1 MIYRIT
7 IDDINVYGETPD
19 TVLINPKVELEL
31 NSAGSC
37 SFTMPLYHQYY
48 DLPQLLNSIVKV
60 YEDNDLI
67 FFGRI
72 ISLKTTFNKQKE
84 IYCEGALA
92 YFNDSIQRPREYK
105 EILLRDFFSQ
115 VIQNHNSQVEADRRF
130 VIGNVTIPDK
140 YVYRKLNYE
149 STWSVLTSMCLD
161 TDGGYIFADYV
172 EGHNRINWYK
182 DMPYRAD
189 QPVQYAL
196 NLIDMTQDINGADIC
211 TRVIPLGRY
220 DAAENEVDPPEYLTI
235 EDKTGGFD
243 YIENDEAKVLYG
255 NITKVKTYNDISN
268 LDKLYDTAALW
279 LQDEQ
284 YDKLVLECEAAELH
298 YIDGS
303 YHAFK
308 VGQSVNVKSTPH
320 LIDVDLPLSKMSL
333 ELDSGVKKITIGT
346 APRKTLTE
354 ITAPESNSSS
364 GGSSG
369 GSGGSGG
376 SSGNDTPV
384 LDIQEITDDW
394 DTIVSNRGTKYNIG
408 NFKILETGDP
418 IIGTIRMQKVATNE
432 DSSETTWVA
441 MNTSKGT
448 IKHYSNPNN
457 ITDGGV
463 IRQEM
468 KLCNWYNSNIRE
480 YLNNTLLNTLPP
492 SLRNGIVLVK
502 KYSAT
507 VLNASQI
514 SKNYTTR
521 DKIWIPSYYEFF
533 GDPTAEETVGM
544 HYPTL
549 GEGVSLITQYE
560 NTYSYAPLLRSKEL
574 DITQYPNSSMDTR
587 YCYFSWPRIANNTY
601 SKEDGGYYS
610 RRYSG
615 SDYAGYVIIGFC
627 L

>member
-37 SFTMPLYHQYY
+37 SFTIPLYHQYY
-48 DLPQLLNSIVKV
+48 DLPQLLNSVVKV

-72 ISLKTTFNKQKE
+72 VELKTTFNKQKE

-105 EILLRDFFSQ
+105 EIMLREFFNQ
-115 VIQNHNSQVEADRRF
+115 VIQNHNSQVMPDRRF
-130 VIGNVTIPDK
+130 VVGTVTIPDK

-149 STWSVLTSMCLD
+149 NTWSVLNNMCLD
-161 TDGGYIFADYV
+161 TDGGYIFAEHV
-172 EGHNRINWYK
+172 NGQNVINWYK

-220 DAAENEVDPPEYLTI
+220 EAKENEIDPPDYLTI
-235 EDKTGGFD
+235 EEKTGGFD
-243 YIENDEAKVLYG
+243 YIENDEAKALYG
-255 NITKVKTYNDISN
+255 NITKVKDYNDISN
-268 LDKLYDTAALW
+268 IDKLYDSAALW
-279 LQDEQ
+279 LQEEQ
-284 YDKLVLECEAAELH
+284 YDKLVIECEAAELH

-354 ITAPESNSSS
+354 ITAPESSSSS

-369 GSGGSGG
+369 GSGGSGT
-376 SSGNDTPV
+376 GNDIPV
-384 LDIQEITDDW
+384 ADIQEIEDSW
-394 DTIVSNRGTKYNIG
+394 DTIVNNRGTKYNIG
-408 NFKILETGDP
+408 NFKLLETNDSV
-418 IIGTIRMQKVATNE
+418 IGTVRMQLVAKNE
-432 DSSETTWVA
+432 DTSETTWLA
-441 MNTSKGT
+441 MNLSNGT
-448 IKHYSNPNN
+448 YAHMHFINNNPDKSSWPGAINSNAN
-457 ITDGGV
+457 IPL
-463 IRQEM
+463 I
-468 KLCNWYNSNIRE
+468 CWYNSNIRY
-480 YLNNTLLNTLPP
+480 YLNNIFINTLPEY
-492 SLRNGIVLVK
+492 LRNGIQAVK
-502 KYSAT
+502 KYT
-507 VLNASQI
+507 WTYINGQI
-514 SKNYTTR
+514 SKNYVTR
-521 DKIWIPSYYEFF
+521 DKIWIPSAKEFH
-533 GDPTAEETVGM
+533 GDLTAENVGTFYSPFLGKVTPKTTFNDPSS
-544 HYPTL
+544 YP
-549 GEGVSLITQYE
+549 ICI
-560 NTYSYAPLLRSKEL
+560 LRSRNSPTSGFL
-574 DITQYPNSSMDTR
+574 YP
-587 YCYFSWPRIANNTY
+587 A
-601 SKEDGGYYS
+601 GGGNPILYT
-610 RRYSG
+610 G
-615 SDYAGYVIIGFC
+615 DYGTALGYDNFHFLIGFC

>member
-19 TVLINPKVELEL
+19 TVLINPKAELEL

-37 SFTMPLYHQYY
+37 SFTIPLYHQYY
-48 DLPQLLNSIVKV
+48 DLPQLLNSVVKV

-72 ISLKTTFNKQKE
+72 VELKTTFNKQKE
-84 IYCEGALA
+84 VYCEGALA

-105 EILLRDFFSQ
+105 EIMLREFFNQ
-115 VIQNHNSQVEADRRF
+115 VIQNHNSQVMPDRRF
-130 VIGNVTIPDK
+130 VVGTVTIPDK

-149 STWSVLTSMCLD
+149 NTWSVLNSMCLD
-161 TDGGYIFADYV
+161 TDGGYIFAEHV
-172 EGHNRINWYK
+172 NGQNVINWYK

-220 DAAENEVDPPEYLTI
+220 EAKENEIDPPDYLTI
-235 EDKTGGFD
+235 EEKTGGFD
-243 YIENDEAKVLYG
+243 YIENDEAKALYG
-255 NITKVKTYNDISN
+255 NITKVKDYNDISN
-268 LDKLYDTAALW
+268 IDKLYDSAALW
-279 LQDEQ
+279 LQEEQ
-284 YDKLVLECEAAELH
+284 YDKLVIECEAAELH

-354 ITAPESNSSS
+354 ITAPESSSSS

-376 SSGNDTPV
+376 GSEEPIIN
-384 LDIQEITDDW
+384 IQEIEDDW
-394 DTIVSNRGTKYNIG
+394 DTIVANRGTKYDIG
-408 NFKILETGDP
+408 NFKILETGDS
-418 IIGTIRMQKVATNE
+418 IIGTVRMQKVGNAESNGQSVWIAMDASANTISLMYPANGWGYNGM
-432 DSSETTWVA
+432 DNTTLTTLA
-441 MNTSKGT
+441 QNT
-448 IKHYSNPNN
+448 
-457 ITDGGV
+457 
-463 IRQEM
+463 
-468 KLCNWYNSNIRE
+468 CWYNSSMRE
-480 YLNNTLLNTLPP
+480 FLNNTFLNNLPT
-492 SLRNGIVLVK
+492 SLKNGIVAVE
-502 KYSAT
+502 KYT
-507 VLNASQI
+507 VTTIANQLSLNY
-514 SKNYTTR
+514 KTR
-521 DKIWIPSYYEFF
+521 DKIWIPSFKEFF
-533 GDPTAEETVGM
+533 GEPSEYNTETVGT
-544 HYPTL
+544 HYTPFL
-549 GEGVSLITQYE
+549 GANVKMFKPYGKNNNVEVLF
-560 NTYSYAPLLRSKEL
+560 RSKYILL
-574 DITQYPNSSMDTR
+574 DQQPSTLFRKTSS
-587 YCYFSWPRIANNTY
+587 NGQVY
-601 SKEDGGYYS
+601 SI
-610 RRYSG
+610 G
-615 SDYAGYVIIGFC
+615 SDYYDNRYKAYSAFSANYIIFGFC